1 MTSPLTVE
9 RVRAIVAHV
18 AGPGRAP
25 IDAGPETP
33 LVEGGF
39 WLDSVHLLEA
49 IIACE
54 AEFGII
60 FDPDTDFTG
69 AHLHTVRTLH
79 DLIRVKQSS

>member
-1 MTSPLTVE
+1 MTSPLTLE
-9 RVRAIVAHV
+9 RVQAIVAHV
-18 AGPGRAP
+18 AGPGQMP

-33 LVEGGF
+33 LVDGGF

-54 AEFGII
+54 TEFGVI

-69 AHLHTVRTLH
+69 THLSTVRTLH
-79 DLIRVKQSS
+79 DLIRAKQSS